1 MLIFFQQLCLLLFLW
16 LLKLVDGL
24 MEIFSAISGITDVTY
39 KGEKVN
45 IIEFLA
51 GDSTVN
57 TIFWCIFILA
67 IGLTCIFT
75 IAALIKN
82 MINSQRN
89 VSTIVGKFFLGFARH
104 NGNAY
109 RPVPD
114 YPYIQLVTR
123 ACFADISNREYDE
136 IVERVVQRLRG
147 RLDKRVFGVGVRYI
161 TARRKGDF
169 RRLYDGFRI
178 SRQME
183 I

>member
-1 MLIFFQQLCLLLFLW
+1 
-16 LLKLVDGL
+16 

-89 VSTIVGKFFLGFARH
+89 VSTIVGKFFLALLGTMAMLTVLFLI
-104 NGNAY
+104 
-109 RPVPD
+109 
-114 YPYIQLVTR
+114 PYIQLVAR
-123 ACFADISNREYDE
+123 ACIADISDREYDE
-136 IVERVVQRLRG
+136 IVKRVVQRLRG
-147 RLDKRVFGVGVRYI
+147 RLDKRVFGFRVRYI
-161 TARRKGDF
+161 TARRKRDF
-169 RRLYDGFRI
+169 RRLYYGFRI

>member
-89 VSTIVGKFFLGFARH
+89 VSTIVGKFFLALLGTMAMLTVLFL
-104 NGNAY
+104 
-109 RPVPD
+109 
-114 YPYIQLVTR
+114 IIL
-123 ACFADISNREYDE
+123 IS
-136 IVERVVQRLRG
+136 
-147 RLDKRVFGVGVRYI
+147 K
-161 TARRKGDF
+161 
-169 RRLYDGFRI
+169 
-178 SRQME
+178 
-183 I
+183 

>member
-89 VSTIVGKFFLGFARH
+89 VSTIVGKFFLALLGTMATKKLQNIKSTRFSGSCAFLL
-104 NGNAY
+104 
-109 RPVPD
+109 
-114 YPYIQLVTR
+114 PYLVVCAPCGIFEFRSCILTY
-123 ACFADISNREYDE
+123 FSKNR
-136 IVERVVQRLRG
+136 
-147 RLDKRVFGVGVRYI
+147 
-161 TARRKGDF
+161 T
-169 RRLYDGFRI
+169 
-178 SRQME
+178 
-183 I
+183 

>member
-1 MLIFFQQLCLLLFLW
+1 MRGAAELFAALYFNFKEEQNAYIFQQLCLLLFLW

-75 IAALIKN
+75 IAALIK
-82 MINSQRN
+82 I
-89 VSTIVGKFFLGFARH
+89 
-104 NGNAY
+104 
-109 RPVPD
+109 
-114 YPYIQLVTR
+114 
-123 ACFADISNREYDE
+123 
-136 IVERVVQRLRG
+136 
-147 RLDKRVFGVGVRYI
+147 
-161 TARRKGDF
+161 
-169 RRLYDGFRI
+169 
-178 SRQME
+178 
-183 I
+183 

>member
-67 IGLTCIFT
+67 IGLTCIFIDEYSLRAGYWVLIPCFVYLIWFAVYGHKINYWRKPKT
-75 IAALIKN
+75 IKL
-82 MINSQRN
+82 
-89 VSTIVGKFFLGFARH
+89 
-104 NGNAY
+104 
-109 RPVPD
+109 
-114 YPYIQLVTR
+114 
-123 ACFADISNREYDE
+123 
-136 IVERVVQRLRG
+136 
-147 RLDKRVFGVGVRYI
+147 
-161 TARRKGDF
+161 
-169 RRLYDGFRI
+169 
-178 SRQME
+178 
-183 I
+183 

>member
-67 IGLTCIFT
+67 IGLSFICNGVCVHFYNRRAYQKYDKHATERIDYRRQVLFGT
-75 IAALIKN
+75 
-82 MINSQRN
+82 S
-89 VSTIVGKFFLGFARH
+89 RH
-104 NGNAY
+104 NGYAY

-123 ACFADISNREYDE
+123 SCFADI
-136 IVERVVQRLRG
+136 
-147 RLDKRVFGVGVRYI
+147 
-161 TARRKGDF
+161 
-169 RRLYDGFRI
+169 
-178 SRQME
+178 
-183 I
+183 